1 MENYIMGNFRQTI
14 FKSDKG
20 YIIGLVKVKNTD
32 IESMKE
38 HVNKLITITGYF
50 HELIENE
57 NYYFK
62 GEEAFHPKYGFQF
75 NVKEYERVKP
85 EDKDGIV
92 EFLSSDL
99 FPGIGEKMAQ
109 SIVDILGDKA
119 LDVILE
125 DKNSLYA
132 TRVIYVT

>member
-1 MENYIMGNFRQTI
+1 
-14 FKSDKG
+14 
-20 YIIGLVKVKNTD
+20 
-32 IESMKE
+32 MKE

-119 LDVILE
+119 LDVRGAIV
-125 DKNSLYA
+125 KNGNAIQIFDRNYTKAQKFL
-132 TRVIYVT
+132 

>member
-50 HELIENE
+50 HDQYGSLCERKEHSFRKFKSIEEFDPVDFLEELNE
-57 NYYFK
+57 
-62 GEEAFHPKYGFQF
+62 G
-75 NVKEYERVKP
+75 
-85 EDKDGIV
+85 
-92 EFLSSDL
+92 
-99 FPGIGEKMAQ
+99 
-109 SIVDILGDKA
+109 
-119 LDVILE
+119 
-125 DKNSLYA
+125 
-132 TRVIYVT
+132 